1 MYENNLLT
9 IEQSGFRRG
18 HSTELAEIQLVDR
31 VIKQIDLGN
40 VPINHRPNALA
51 TIISKLL

>member
-1 MYENNLLT
+1 MCENNLLT
-9 IEQSGFRRG
+9 FEQSGFRRG

-40 VPINHRPNALA
+40 VPINYRP
-51 TIISKLL
+51 IIDQTH